1 MFMLVIMVMVVMT
14 FFFLKKS
21 FKLVVKSIFLR
32 HSVNKLLTA
41 ELIPLCCNNRSNGVE
56 FLYTADAV
64 VNLLCGKTG
73 SMTEDKTACISYL
86 IVEKFAEIFLVHL
99 AFFCVN
105 NSCKPVELNIVS
117 VDILNSTDNV
127 AELSNAGRL
136 DKNTVGGV
144 ILKNLF
150 KSLSEISDKTTA
162 DTAGIHFGY
171 FNACVLKKSAVD
183 TDIAEF
189 VFNKHKLFVFIAFSD
204 KLFDKSSFSG
214 TKKSGKNCNFSHTEH
229 FLFKIKTVYLILYHV
244 CYANVKRLKNFS

>member
-1 MFMLVIMVMVVMT
+1 MT
-14 FFFLKKS
+14 FFLLKKG
-21 FKLVVKSIFLR
+21 FKLIVKGVFLS

-41 ELIPLCCNNRSNGVE
+41 ELIPLCCNNRSNGIE

-64 VNLLCGKTG
+64 VYLLRGKTCG
-73 SMTEDKTACISYL
+73 MTENKTACICYL
-86 IVEKFAEIFLVHL
+86 IVEKFTEILLIHL

-105 NSCKPVELNIVS
+105 NSCKAVELNVVS
-117 VDILNSTDNV
+117 VDILNGTYNV

-144 ILKNLF
+144 IRKNLF
-150 KSLSEISDKTTA
+150 KSLSEISDKTAA

-204 KLFDKSSFSG
+204 KLFDKSCFSG
-214 TKKSGKNCNFSHTEH
+214 AKKSGKNCNFSHTEH
-229 FLFKIKTVYLILYHV
+229 FLLKIKNLY
-244 CYANVKRLKNFS
+244 S